1 MRGKCIGGRNFFMSK
16 LKKVILS
23 GILLALLIVL
33 NRCISIKTPLLV
45 ISFSFV
51 PIMMGSIWLGPK
63 YSTLIAALGDL
74 IGAILF
80 PFGTYFPG
88 FTVSAGLTGLIYGLF
103 LYQKQ
108 GEERTSKQWIIRL
121 IISNL
126 LVLGI
131 VEIFVV
137 SMWLNIMYGKAY
149 LVVVSTRVLAQVIM
163 FPIRIVTIFFLEKIT
178 RPMVNRY
185 LYEE

>member
-1 MRGKCIGGRNFFMSK
+1 MSK

-33 NRCISIKTPLLV
+33 NRFVSIKTPLLV

-51 PIMMGSIWLGPK
+51 PIMMAAIWLGPK
-63 YSTLIAALGDL
+63 YATLIAALGDF

-88 FTVSAGLTGLIYGLF
+88 FTLSAGLKGLIYGML
-103 LYQKQ
+103 LYKKP
-108 GEERTSKQWIIRL
+108 GEERSNKSFIIRL

-131 VEIFVV
+131 IEIFVV
-137 SMWLNIMYGKAY
+137 SLWLNIMYGKAY
-149 LVVVSTRVLAQVIM
+149 FVVISTRILTQVIM
-163 FPIRIVTIFFLEKIT
+163 FPIQVITIYILEKLTKPI
-178 RPMVNRY
+178 VDKY
-185 LYEE
+185 LYEEGK

>member
-1 MRGKCIGGRNFFMSK
+1 MSK

-33 NRCISIKTPLLV
+33 NRFVSIKTPLLV

-51 PIMMGSIWLGPK
+51 PIMMAAIWLGPK
-63 YSTLIAALGDL
+63 YATLIAALGDF

-88 FTVSAGLTGLIYGLF
+88 FTLSAGLKGLIYGLI
-103 LYQKQ
+103 LYKKQ
-108 GEERTSKQWIIRL
+108 GEERTNKSFIIRL
-121 IISNL
+121 IISSL

-137 SMWLNIMYGKAY
+137 SLWLNIMYGKAY
-149 LVVVSTRVLAQVIM
+149 FVVISTRIVTQVIM
-163 FPIRIVTIFFLEKIT
+163 LPIQVITIFILEKLT
-178 RPMVNRY
+178 RSIANKY
-185 LYEE
+185 LYEEVKDEEH

>member
-1 MRGKCIGGRNFFMSK
+1 MSK

-33 NRCISIKTPLLV
+33 NRFVSIKTPLLV
-45 ISFSFV
+45 ISFTFV
-51 PIMMGSIWLGPK
+51 PIMMSAIWLGPK
-63 YSTLIAALGDL
+63 YSTLIAALGDF

-88 FTVSAGLTGLIYGLF
+88 FTVSAGLTGLIYGIF
-103 LYQKQ
+103 LYKKQ
-108 GEERTSKQWIIRL
+108 DNEMTDKKFIIRL

-137 SMWLNIMYGKAY
+137 SLWLNMLYGKAY
-149 LVVVSTRVLAQVIM
+149 LLVVSSRVLAQVIM
-163 FPIRIVTIFFLEKIT
+163 FPIRIVTIFVLEKLT
-178 RPMVNRY
+178 RPIVNRY
-185 LYEE
+185 LYEGENDED

>member
-1 MRGKCIGGRNFFMSK
+1 MSK

-33 NRCISIKTPLLV
+33 NRFISIKTPLLV

-51 PIMMGSIWLGPK
+51 PIMMAAIWLGPK
-63 YSTLIAALGDL
+63 YSTIIAALGDF

-88 FTVSAGLTGLIYGLF
+88 FTVSAGLAGLIYGIF
-103 LYQKQ
+103 LYKKPESQMSDK
-108 GEERTSKQWIIRL
+108 KFIVRL

-126 LVLGI
+126 LVLGL

-137 SMWLNIMYGKAY
+137 SIWLNILYGKAY
-149 LVVVSTRVLAQVIM
+149 FVVVSSRVLAQVIM
-163 FPIRIVTIFFLEKIT
+163 FPIRIVTIYLLERIT
-178 RPMVNRY
+178 RPIVNRY
-185 LYEE
+185 LYEGENDED

>member
-1 MRGKCIGGRNFFMSK
+1 MSK

-23 GILLALLIVL
+23 GILLSLLIVL
-33 NRCISIKTPLLV
+33 NRFISIKTPLLI

-51 PIMMGSIWLGPK
+51 PIMMAAIWLGPK

-88 FTVSAGLTGLIYGLF
+88 FTVSAGLVGLIYGIF
-103 LYQKQ
+103 LYRKS
-108 GEERTSKQWIIRL
+108 EEVSSKKFLVKL

-126 LVLGI
+126 LVLGV

-137 SMWLNIMYGKAY
+137 SIWLNILYGKAY
-149 LVVVSTRVLAQVIM
+149 LVVVSSRVLAQAIM
-163 FPIRIVTIFFLEKIT
+163 FPIRIITIFFLEKLT
-178 RPMVNRY
+178 RPVVNRY
-185 LYEE
+185 LYEGVNDEH

>member
-1 MRGKCIGGRNFFMSK
+1 MSK

-23 GILLALLIVL
+23 GVLLALLIVL
-33 NRCISIKTPLLV
+33 NRFVSIKTPLLV

-51 PIMMGSIWLGPK
+51 PIMMAAIWLGPK
-63 YSTLIAALGDL
+63 YATLIAALGDF

-88 FTVSAGLTGLIYGLF
+88 FTLSAGLKGLIYGML
-103 LYQKQ
+103 LYKKP
-108 GEERTSKQWIIRL
+108 GEERSNKSFIIRL

-131 VEIFVV
+131 IEIFVV
-137 SMWLNIMYGKAY
+137 SLWLNIMYGKAY
-149 LVVVSTRVLAQVIM
+149 FVVISTRILTQVIM
-163 FPIRIVTIFFLEKIT
+163 FPIQVITIYILEKLT
-178 RPMVNRY
+178 RPIVNKY
-185 LYEE
+185 LYEEGK

>member
-1 MRGKCIGGRNFFMSK
+1 MSK

-33 NRCISIKTPLLV
+33 NRFISIKTPLLV

-51 PIMMGSIWLGPK
+51 PIMMSAIWLGPK
-63 YSTLIAALGDL
+63 YSALIAGLGDF

-88 FTVSAGLTGLIYGLF
+88 FTVSAALSGLIYGLF
-103 LYQKQ
+103 LYKNP
-108 GEERTSKQWIIRL
+108 EKEISNKKFILKL
-121 IISNL
+121 IVSNL

-131 VEIFVV
+131 VEILIV
-137 SMWLNIMYGKAY
+137 SIWLNILYGKAY
-149 LVVVSTRVLAQVIM
+149 LVVISSRVLAQVIM
-163 FPIRIVTIFFLEKIT
+163 FPIRIVTIYFLEKLT
-178 RPMVNRY
+178 RPMVKRY
-185 LYEE
+185 LYEGEENEY

>member
-1 MRGKCIGGRNFFMSK
+1 MSK
-16 LKKVILS
+16 LKKIILS

-33 NRCISIKTPLLV
+33 NRFVSIKTPLLV

-51 PIMMGSIWLGPK
+51 PIMMSAIWLGPK
-63 YSTLIAALGDL
+63 YSTLIAALGDF

-88 FTVSAGLTGLIYGLF
+88 FTLSAALVGLIYGLF
-103 LYQKQ
+103 LYKNP
-108 GEERTSKQWIIRL
+108 GEEVSNKKFFFKL
-121 IISNL
+121 VISNL

-137 SMWLNIMYGKAY
+137 SIWLNILFGKAY
-149 LVVVSTRVLAQVIM
+149 MVVVSTRVLAQVIM
-163 FPIRIVTIFFLEKIT
+163 FPIRIVTIFFLEKLT
-178 RPMVNRY
+178 RPMVNKY
-185 LYEE
+185 LYEEVEDEH

>member
-1 MRGKCIGGRNFFMSK
+1 MSK

-33 NRCISIKTPLLV
+33 NRFISIKTPLLV

-51 PIMMGSIWLGPK
+51 PIMMAAIWLGPK

-74 IGAILF
+74 IGAVLF

-88 FTVSAGLTGLIYGLF
+88 FTISAGLVGLIYGIFIYKKPNEEVSDKKF
-103 LYQKQ
+103 LLK
-108 GEERTSKQWIIRL
+108 L

-126 LVLGI
+126 LVLGL

-137 SMWLNIMYGKAY
+137 SIWLNILYGKAY
-149 LVVVSTRVLAQVIM
+149 FVVVSSRVVAQVIM
-163 FPIRIVTIFFLEKIT
+163 FPIRIITIFVLEKLT
-178 RPMVNRY
+178 RPMVNHY
-185 LYEE
+185 LYEEVENEH

>member
-1 MRGKCIGGRNFFMSK
+1 MSK
-16 LKKVILS
+16 LKKIILS

-33 NRCISIKTPLLV
+33 NRFISIKTPLLV
-45 ISFSFV
+45 ISFSFI
-51 PIMMGSIWLGPK
+51 PIMMSAIWLGPK

-88 FTVSAGLTGLIYGLF
+88 FTVSAGLVGLIYGIF
-103 LYQKQ
+103 LYQKP
-108 GEERTSKQWIIRL
+108 GEEINNKKFILKL

-137 SMWLNIMYGKAY
+137 SIWLNILYGKAY
-149 LVVVSTRVLAQVIM
+149 LVVVSSRVVAQVIM
-163 FPIRIVTIFFLEKIT
+163 FPIRVITIFLLEKLT
-178 RPMVNRY
+178 RPMVNKY
-185 LYEE
+185 LYEGVEDEH

>member
-1 MRGKCIGGRNFFMSK
+1 MSK

-33 NRCISIKTPLLV
+33 NRFISIKTPLLV

-51 PIMMGSIWLGPK
+51 PIMMAAIWLGPK
-63 YSTLIAALGDL
+63 YSTIIAALGDF

-88 FTVSAGLTGLIYGLF
+88 FTVSAGLAGLIYGIF
-103 LYQKQ
+103 LHKKPESQMSDK
-108 GEERTSKQWIIRL
+108 KFIVRL

-126 LVLGI
+126 LVLGL

-137 SMWLNIMYGKAY
+137 SIWLNILYGKAY
-149 LVVVSTRVLAQVIM
+149 FVVVSSRVLAQVIM
-163 FPIRIVTIFFLEKIT
+163 FPIRIVTIYLLERIT
-178 RPMVNRY
+178 RPIVNRY
-185 LYEE
+185 LYEGD

>member
-1 MRGKCIGGRNFFMSK
+1 MSK

-33 NRCISIKTPLLV
+33 NRFISIKTPLLV

-51 PIMMGSIWLGPK
+51 PIMMSAIWLGPK
-63 YSTLIAALGDL
+63 YSTLIAALGDF

-88 FTVSAGLTGLIYGLF
+88 FTVSAGLVGLIYGIF
-103 LYQKQ
+103 LYQKPK
-108 GEERTSKQWIIRL
+108 EEISNGKFIVKL

-126 LVLGI
+126 LVLGL

-137 SMWLNIMYGKAY
+137 SIWLNILYGKAY
-149 LVVVSTRVLAQVIM
+149 LVVVSTRVLAQAIM
-163 FPIRIVTIFFLEKIT
+163 FPIRVITIFFLEKLT

-185 LYEE
+185 LYEGVNDEG

>member
-1 MRGKCIGGRNFFMSK
+1 MSK

-33 NRCISIKTPLLV
+33 NRFISIKTPLLV

-51 PIMMGSIWLGPK
+51 PIMMSAIWLGPK
-63 YSTLIAALGDL
+63 YSTLIAALGDF

-88 FTVSAGLTGLIYGLF
+88 FTLSAALSGLIYGLF
-103 LYQKQ
+103 LYKKTEK
-108 GEERTSKQWIIRL
+108 EESNKKFILKL
-121 IISNL
+121 IVSNL

-131 VEIFVV
+131 VEIFIV
-137 SMWLNIMYGKAY
+137 SIWLNILYGKAY
-149 LVVVSTRVLAQVIM
+149 LVVISSRVLAQVIM
-163 FPIRIVTIFFLEKIT
+163 FPIRVITIFFLEKLT
-178 RPMVNRY
+178 RPMVKRY
-185 LYEE
+185 LYEGEENEY

>member
-1 MRGKCIGGRNFFMSK
+1 MSK

-23 GILLALLIVL
+23 GILLALVIVL
-33 NRCISIKTPLLV
+33 NRFVSIKTPLLV
-45 ISFSFV
+45 ISFTFV
-51 PIMMGSIWLGPK
+51 PIMMSAIWLGPK
-63 YSTLIAALGDL
+63 YSTLIAALGDF

-88 FTVSAGLTGLIYGLF
+88 FTVSPGLTGLIYGMF
-103 LYQKQ
+103 LYKKQ
-108 GEERTSKQWIIRL
+108 NNEMTDKKFIIRL

-137 SMWLNIMYGKAY
+137 SLWLNMLYGKAY
-149 LVVVSTRVLAQVIM
+149 LLVVSSRVVAQVIM
-163 FPIRIVTIFFLEKIT
+163 FPIRIITIFVLERLT
-178 RPMVNRY
+178 RPIVNRY
-185 LYEE
+185 LYEGENDED

>member
-1 MRGKCIGGRNFFMSK
+1 MSK
-16 LKKVILS
+16 LKKIILS

-33 NRCISIKTPLLV
+33 NRFISIKTPLLV

-51 PIMMGSIWLGPK
+51 PIMMASIWLGPK
-63 YSTLIAALGDL
+63 YSAIIAGLGDF

-88 FTVSAGLTGLIYGLF
+88 FTLTAILSGLIYGIF
-103 LYQKQ
+103 LYQKPHQ
-108 GEERTSKQWIIRL
+108 EITNSKFILKL
-121 IISNL
+121 IISNI

-131 VEIFVV
+131 IEIFIV
-137 SMWLNIMYGKAY
+137 SIWLKIMYGKAY

-163 FPIRIVTIFFLEKIT
+163 LPIRVITIYALEKLT
-178 RPMVNRY
+178 RPIVNKY
-185 LYEE
+185 LYDEVSDEH

>member
-1 MRGKCIGGRNFFMSK
+1 MSK

-23 GILLALLIVL
+23 GVLLALLIVL
-33 NRCISIKTPLLV
+33 NRFVSIKTPLLV

-51 PIMMGSIWLGPK
+51 PIMMAGVWLGPK
-63 YSTLIAALGDL
+63 YATLIAALGDF

-88 FTVSAGLTGLIYGLF
+88 FTLSAGLKGLIYGIL
-103 LYQKQ
+103 LYKKQ
-108 GEERTSKQWIIRL
+108 GEERSSKSFIIRL

-126 LVLGI
+126 LVLGV

-137 SMWLNIMYGKAY
+137 SLWLNIMYGKAY
-149 LVVVSTRVLAQVIM
+149 LAVVSTRILAQVIM
-163 FPIRIVTIFFLEKIT
+163 FPIQVVTIFILEKLT
-178 RPMVNRY
+178 RPIVDKY
-185 LYEE
+185 LYEEGK

>member
-1 MRGKCIGGRNFFMSK
+1 MSK

-23 GILLALLIVL
+23 GVLLALVIVL
-33 NRCISIKTPLLV
+33 NRFVSIKTPLLV
-45 ISFSFV
+45 ISFTFV
-51 PIMMGSIWLGPK
+51 PIMMSAIWLGPK
-63 YSTLIAALGDL
+63 YSTLIAALGDF

-88 FTVSAGLTGLIYGLF
+88 FTVSAGLTGLIYGMF
-103 LYQKQ
+103 LYKKQ
-108 GEERTSKQWIIRL
+108 DNEMTDKKFIIRL

-137 SMWLNIMYGKAY
+137 SLWLNMLYGKAY
-149 LVVVSTRVLAQVIM
+149 LLVVSSRVVAQVIM
-163 FPIRIVTIFFLEKIT
+163 FPIRIITIFVLERLT
-178 RPMVNRY
+178 RPIVNRY
-185 LYEE
+185 LYEGENDED

>member
-1 MRGKCIGGRNFFMSK
+1 MSK

-33 NRCISIKTPLLV
+33 NRFISIKTPLLV

-51 PIMMGSIWLGPK
+51 PIMMSAIWLGPK
-63 YSTLIAALGDL
+63 YSTAIAALGDF

-88 FTVSAGLTGLIYGLF
+88 FTISAGLSGLIYGLF
-103 LYQKQ
+103 LYKKQ
-108 GEERTSKQWIIRL
+108 NQEINNKKFILKL

-131 VEIFVV
+131 VEIFIV
-137 SMWLNIMYGKAY
+137 SIWLNMLYGKAY
-149 LVVVSTRVLAQVIM
+149 LVVVSSRVVAQVIM
-163 FPIRIVTIFFLEKIT
+163 LPIRIITIYFLEKIT
-178 RPMVNRY
+178 RPIVNRY
-185 LYEE
+185 LYEGEINED

>member
-1 MRGKCIGGRNFFMSK
+1 MSK

-33 NRCISIKTPLLV
+33 NRFISIKTPLLV

-51 PIMMGSIWLGPK
+51 PVMMSAIWLGPK
-63 YSTLIAALGDL
+63 YSMVIAALGDF

-88 FTVSAGLTGLIYGLF
+88 FTISAGLSGLIYGLF
-103 LYQKQ
+103 LYKKQ
-108 GEERTSKQWIIRL
+108 DQEISNKKFILKL
-121 IISNL
+121 IISNV

-131 VEIFVV
+131 IEIFVV
-137 SMWLNIMYGKAY
+137 SLWLNMLYGKAY
-149 LVVVSTRVLAQVIM
+149 LVVVSSRVVAQVVM
-163 FPIRIVTIFFLEKIT
+163 LPIRIITIFFLEKIT
-178 RPMVNRY
+178 RPIVNRY
-185 LYEE
+185 LYEGEINED

>member
-1 MRGKCIGGRNFFMSK
+1 MSK

-23 GILLALLIVL
+23 GILLALVIVL
-33 NRCISIKTPLLV
+33 NRFVSIKTPLLV
-45 ISFSFV
+45 ISFTFV
-51 PIMMGSIWLGPK
+51 PIMMSAIWLGPK
-63 YSTLIAALGDL
+63 YSTLIAALGDF

-88 FTVSAGLTGLIYGLF
+88 FTVSAGLTGLIYGMF
-103 LYQKQ
+103 LYKKQ
-108 GEERTSKQWIIRL
+108 NNEMTDKKFIIRL

-137 SMWLNIMYGKAY
+137 SLWLNMLYGKAY
-149 LVVVSTRVLAQVIM
+149 LLVVSSRVVAQVIM
-163 FPIRIVTIFFLEKIT
+163 FPIRIITIFVLERLT
-178 RPMVNRY
+178 RPIVNRY
-185 LYEE
+185 LYEGENDED

>member
-1 MRGKCIGGRNFFMSK
+1 MSK

-23 GILLALLIVL
+23 GVLLALVIVL
-33 NRCISIKTPLLV
+33 NRFVSIKTPLLV
-45 ISFSFV
+45 ISFTFV
-51 PIMMGSIWLGPK
+51 PIMMSAIWLGPK
-63 YSTLIAALGDL
+63 YSTLIAALGDF

-88 FTVSAGLTGLIYGLF
+88 FTVSAGLTGLIYGMF
-103 LYQKQ
+103 LYKKQ
-108 GEERTSKQWIIRL
+108 DNEMTDKKFIIRL

-137 SMWLNIMYGKAY
+137 SLWLNMLYGKAY
-149 LVVVSTRVLAQVIM
+149 LLVVSSRVVAQVIM
-163 FPIRIVTIFFLEKIT
+163 FPIRIITIFVLEKLT
-178 RPMVNRY
+178 RPIVNRY
-185 LYEE
+185 LYEGENDED

>member
-1 MRGKCIGGRNFFMSK
+1 MSK

-33 NRCISIKTPLLV
+33 NRFLSIKTPLLV

-51 PIMMGSIWLGPK
+51 PIMMGAIWLGPK

-88 FTVSAGLTGLIYGLF
+88 FTLSAGLTGLIYGLF
-103 LYQKQ
+103 LYNKSNK
-108 GEERTSKQWIIRL
+108 EINNKKFIL
-121 IISNL
+121 KLVISNL
-126 LVLGI
+126 IVLGI
-131 VEIFVV
+131 VEIFIV
-137 SMWLNIMYGKAY
+137 SIWLNLLYGKAY
-149 LVVVSTRVLAQVIM
+149 LVVISSRVLAQVIM

-178 RPMVNRY
+178 KPMVSKY
-185 LYEE
+185 LYEEE